1 MQFVLYI
8 KGKEENAVKI
18 KELHDRE
25 VHPNCCTV
33 SDTDMLVVELSAI
46 CTVHEGLRG
55 EHTQEQGTTRTG
67 STPELLYSE

>member
-25 VHPNCCTV
+25 VHPNCCTLT
-33 SDTDMLVVELSAI
+33 DTDMLAVE
-46 CTVHEGLRG
+46 
-55 EHTQEQGTTRTG
+55 
-67 STPELLYSE
+67 P